1 MSALDAKTG
10 AAIWR
15 VSLGQPAPNNTFGC
29 GNIDPNGVTGTPT
42 IDYATRILYVAAAI
56 LDQGLPRHRVF
67 ALSLDDG
74 KVLKGWPVDMW
85 PSATFTGGITFDS
98 DGATASAALLLV
110 VNGTLYVPYGGRA
123 GDCGGYHGWIA
134 AIPTM
139 DPQHPHFWAT
149 AARGG
154 GSWAVSGPSY
164 DGKRVFLTT
173 GNTFGASSWQG
184 GEAIVA
190 FSNASLTFSDQ
201 NFYAPSNWQDLDNAD
216 ADLGGT
222 SVVLVDLPGS
232 STKLAV
238 GLGKDG
244 KIYLVDRD
252 HLGGIGGELAT
263 AQAVNGSDHQRAP
276 PRTRPSRARTSSSA
290 SSGTVDARAAAA
302 FLVAMEIAA
311 STAVT
316 AWCATQNGTGSPMV
330 TQAGDQVIVW
340 GVGAEGDSRL
350 HGFDGD
356 TGDPIFAGGAA
367 GDQMGS
373 LNHLITPIAAKG
385 KIYVGG
391 SGAVYAFTP

>member
-1 MSALDAKTG
+1 ML
-10 AAIWR
+10 
-15 VSLGQPAPNNTFGC
+15 
-29 GNIDPNGVTGTPT
+29 
-42 IDYATRILYVAAAI
+42 
-56 LDQGLPRHRVF
+56 
-67 ALSLDDG
+67 
-74 KVLKGWPVDMW
+74 
-85 PSATFTGGITFDS
+85 
-98 DGATASAALLLV
+98 
-110 VNGTLYVPYGGRA
+110 
-123 GDCGGYHGWIA
+123 
-134 AIPTM
+134 
-139 DPQHPHFWAT
+139 
-149 AARGG
+149 
-154 GSWAVSGPSY
+154 AVSGPSY

-173 GNTFGASSWQG
+173 GNTFGASTWQG

-263 AQAVNGSDHQRAP
+263 AQAVNGAIIN
-276 PRTRPSRARTSSSA
+276 
-290 SSGTVDARAAAA
+290 GAAAYSTKNGTYVV
-302 FLVAMEIAA
+302 FRGSGSSCPSGSGDLVAMKITAN
-311 STAVT
+311 TAVT
-316 AWCATQNGTGSPMV
+316 AWCAVQNGTGSPMV
-330 TQAGDQVIVW
+330 TQAGDQVVVW

-356 TGDPIFAGGAA
+356 TGAPVFMGGGA

-391 SGAVYAFTP
+391 SGAVYAFTL